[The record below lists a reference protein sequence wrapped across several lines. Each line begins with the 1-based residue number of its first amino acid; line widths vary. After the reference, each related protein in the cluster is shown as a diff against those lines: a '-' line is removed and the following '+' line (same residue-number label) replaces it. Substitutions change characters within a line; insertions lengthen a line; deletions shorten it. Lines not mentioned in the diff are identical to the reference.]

1 MDLKPFYKLVKI
13 MEKLRAQGGCPWDR
27 KQTHESIKPYLIEET
42 YEVISAIDSGN
53 DEELKE
59 ELGDLLLQIVFHA
72 QMAGEE
78 NRFDIDDVAETI
90 VEKLIRRHPHV
101 FGNVKV
107 SGSDEV
113 LRNWE
118 KIKKSEGKKSIF
130 DGVPEGV
137 PSLLKARRVQEKAKR
152 VGFDW
157 DNIDGT
163 LEKVE
168 EEFKELKEAIQTDKK
183 EKISEEFGDLLFSLV
198 NVSRFLSIDAEDS
211 LRQTIE
217 KFMKRFKNVE
227 KMITDKG
234 EKNLE
239 SYSIDEFDEFWEE
252 AKKEEIK
259 DE

>member
-1 MDLKPFYKLVKI
+1 VDLKPFYKLVKI

-42 YEVISAIDSGN
+42 YEVISAIDSGS

-130 DGVPEGV
+130 DGVPEGL

-211 LRQTIE
+211 LRQTVE